1 MKKIFA
7 VCLMAAFALGCVD
20 LNQGT
25 TGGNEGEPGTEPE
38 NGNTGQENGNSGQE
52 VVKFPTLLG
61 MGEDKVAFDRKGTEV
76 STYEVVSF
84 HIFEEDLVS
93 LEDRCDSLVWT
104 VKGADGSHIIVSN
117 GKPRTPTQGR
127 QNDWEHYST
136 KASEYASQFCP
147 SSTIDW
153 KHYFTKAGEY
163 ETYLDAWKDNEI
175 VNRDVFLVTV
185 RDSERDFLHMNWAD
199 MARGSRKELS
209 SALMEQKFKIF
220 YRENDDGSPYMEIIA
235 LSVAEK
241 RQVLYDFMVEAY
253 GDPAMAADD
262 DKLREYYEANFLARK
277 PDECPIAIWC
287 HEPNQV
293 VLLAVNDEQGNARRH
308 LLHIEPSLF

>member
-20 LNQGT
+20 LSQGT

-38 NGNTGQENGNSGQE
+38 NGNTGQENGNAGQE
-52 VVKFPTLLG
+52 TVKFPTLLG

-104 VKGADGSHIIVSN
+104 VKGADGSHVIVSN
-117 GKPRTPTQGR
+117 EKSQTPAQGK
-127 QNDWEHYST
+127 QN
-136 KASEYASQFCP
+136 
-147 SSTIDW
+147 DW

-163 ETYLDAWKDNEI
+163 ETYLDTWKDSEI

-199 MARGSRKELS
+199 MARGSRKELG

-293 VLLAVNDEQGNARRH
+293 VLLAVNDEQGNAIRH

>member
-1 MKKIFA
+1 
-7 VCLMAAFALGCVD
+7 MAAFALGCVD

-38 NGNTGQENGNSGQE
+38 NGNAGQET
-52 VVKFPTLLG
+52 VKFPTLLG

-84 HIFEEDLVS
+84 HIFEDDLVS

-117 GKPRTPTQGR
+117 EKSQTPAQGK
-127 QNDWEHYST
+127 QNDWEHYF
-136 KASEYASQFCP
+136 A
-147 SSTIDW
+147 
-153 KHYFTKAGEY
+153 KAGEY
-163 ETYLDAWKDNEI
+163 ETYLDTWKDSEI

-199 MARGSRKELS
+199 MARGSRKELC